1 MDERPLSITDF
12 LTDGSVAALCDALSA
27 LTTARISVRDPDG
40 RRIIRCPDQS
50 PPWKLEPQVPGDEAI
65 ARVIAIAFRDD
76 KQVQAGSQQVFPLFV
91 GEHPVGAIV
100 IDAPAATPIGKPLHD
115 SIRLL
120 VSTISEVLESQDE
133 LRHRH
138 SELRL
143 LYRLSSLLVAS
154 RDLTTIL
161 EVTLRSAIDIFR
173 MDAGSVHLLDDD
185 GHHLVL
191 RAHAG
196 LPPAFTDA
204 VKSLPVNLADPARP
218 VSSTTL
224 IEQGRDVIV
233 QQMNATHLAGLISG
247 GLAFNDKPLGVL
259 RLYANEPA
267 LLEPTQHAL
276 LQTVAELVSAAV
288 AGAKLI
294 EAERTSRQMQRQVR
308 LAADVQRRMLPRVL
322 PNLPRLDIATRYI
335 PSFDLGG
342 DFYDLIDL
350 KGNLGVLVGDV
361 SGKGVP
367 AALLMAS
374 VRASL
379 RAHALGV
386 YHLDDVMRR
395 VNQGLVRD
403 TLDNEF
409 ATIFYGVIDL
419 KSLRFTYCNAGHDP
433 PFIVR
438 IPTDRAPTTAD
449 LAKLEAGGMAVGIDD
464 SQKYDRGMWDLKPN
478 EVFVAYTDGIL
489 DAMNFSGEK
498 YGRKRFLDSL
508 LSYLAIDPG
517 ASAKSIADHLVWDMR
532 RFIGLNPETD
542 DTTIVVIRV
551 K

>member
-12 LTDGSVAALCDALSA
+12 LTDGNVAALCDALSA
-27 LTTARISVRDPDG
+27 LTTARISVRDPQG
-40 RRIIRCPDQS
+40 RRIVRCPGQT
-50 PPWKLEPQVPGDEAI
+50 PPWRVAEQEAGDESI
-65 ARVIAIAFRDD
+65 ARAIAIAFRDD
-76 KQVQAGSQQVFPLFV
+76 KQIQVANHLVFPLFV
-91 GEHPVGAIV
+91 GEHPVGALV
-100 IDAPAATPIGKPLHD
+100 IDAPASPPIGKPLHD
-115 SIRLL
+115 SIALL

-185 GHHLVL
+185 AHHLVL

-196 LPPAFTDA
+196 LPQDFTEA
-204 VKSLPVNLADPARP
+204 VKSLTVSISDPSRSM
-218 VSSTTL
+218 SSTTL
-224 IEQGRDVIV
+224 IDQGRDAIV
-233 QQMNATHLAGLISG
+233 GQMHASQMAGLISG
-247 GLAFNDKPLGVL
+247 GLAFNDQPLGVL

-267 LLEPTQHAL
+267 LLEPSQHAL

-294 EAERTSRQMQRQVR
+294 EAERSSRQMQRQVR
-308 LAADVQRRMLPRVL
+308 LAADVQRRMLPQET

-374 VRASL
+374 VRASF
-379 RAHALGV
+379 RAHAQGV

-395 VNQGLVRD
+395 VNQALVRD

-409 ATIFYGVIDL
+409 VTIFYGVIDL
-419 KSLRFTYCNAGHDP
+419 KSLRFTYCNAGHEP
-433 PFIVR
+433 PYLVR
-438 IPTDRAPTTAD
+438 IPTDRPPTIAD
-449 LAKLEAGGMAVGIDD
+449 LSKLEAGGMVVGIDAA
-464 SQKYDRGMWDLKPN
+464 QKYERGMWDFKPN

-508 LSYLAIDPG
+508 LSYLAVDPG
-517 ASAKSIADHLVWDMR
+517 ASAKAIADHLVWDMR

>member
-1 MDERPLSITDF
+1 MDERGLSITDF

-27 LTTARISVRDPDG
+27 LTSARISVRDPDG
-40 RRIIRCPDQS
+40 RRIVRRVGEN
-50 PPWKLEPQVPGDEAI
+50 PPWQVEPQQPGDEPI
-65 ARVIAIAFRDD
+65 ARAISIAFRED
-76 KQVQAGSQQVFPLFV
+76 KQIQVGDYLVFPLFV
-91 GEHPVGAIV
+91 GEHPVGALV
-100 IDAPAATPIGKPLHD
+100 LEAPASPPIGKPLND
-115 SIRLL
+115 TIALL

-185 GHHLVL
+185 AHHLSL

-196 LPPAFTDA
+196 LPQDFTTAIKTIPVSVADA
-204 VKSLPVNLADPARP
+204 ARP
-218 VSSTTL
+218 ASSSVL
-224 IEQGRDVIV
+224 IEQGRDAVIA
-233 QQMNATHLAGLISG
+233 QMHAHQMAGLISG
-247 GLAFNDKPLGVL
+247 GLAFNDRPLGVL
-259 RLYANEPA
+259 RLYAHEPA

-294 EAERTSRQMQRQVR
+294 EAERNSRQMQRQVR
-308 LAADVQRRMLPRVL
+308 LAADVQRRMLPHEI
-322 PNLPRLDIATRYI
+322 PSLPRLDIATRYI

-367 AALLMAS
+367 AALQMAS
-374 VRASL
+374 VRASF
-379 RAHALGV
+379 RAHAQGV

-395 VNQGLVRD
+395 VNQALVRD

-409 ATIFYGVIDL
+409 VTIFYGVIDL
-419 KSLRFTYCNAGHDP
+419 KSLRFTYCNAGHEP
-433 PFIVR
+433 PYVVR
-438 IPTDRAPTTAD
+438 LTPGKAPTMAD
-449 LAKLEAGGMAVGIDD
+449 LSKLEAGGMVVGIDA

-498 YGRKRFLDSL
+498 YGRKRFIDSL
-508 LSYLAIDPG
+508 LSHLAAEPN
-517 ASAKSIADHLVWDMR
+517 ANAKAIADHLVWDMR

>member
-12 LTDGSVAALCDALSA
+12 LTDGSVAALCDALST
-27 LTTARISVRDPDG
+27 LTSTPISVRDPQG
-40 RRIIRCPDQS
+40 RRIVRCPDRT
-50 PPWKLEPQVPGDEAI
+50 PPWRLEEPEPGDEEI
-65 ARVIAIAFRDD
+65 ARALAHAFPDD
-76 KQVQAGSQQVFPLFV
+76 RRLEVGRRSLFPLFV
-91 GEHPVGAIV
+91 SDHPVGALV
-100 IDAPAATPIGKPLHD
+100 LDAPHSDAERPLD
-115 SIRLL
+115 EAVALL
-120 VSTISEVLESQDE
+120 VGTISEVLQSQDE

-185 GHHLVL
+185 AHHLVL

-196 LPPAFTDA
+196 LAPEFTEA
-204 VKSLPVNLADPARP
+204 IKSLPVTLADSPRPA
-218 VSSTTL
+218 SSSML
-224 IEQGRDVIV
+224 MDQGRDTVIS
-233 QQMNATHLAGLISG
+233 QMHRHRMAGLISG

-259 RLYANEPA
+259 RLYAADPA
-267 LLEPTQHAL
+267 VLEPTQHAL

-294 EAERTSRQMQRQVR
+294 EAERVGRQMQRQVR
-308 LAADVQRRMLPRVL
+308 LAADVQRRMLPQEI
-322 PNLPRLDIATRYI
+322 PTHPRLDIATRYI
-335 PSFDLGG
+335 PSFELGG

-374 VRASL
+374 VRSSF
-379 RAHALGV
+379 RAHAQGV

-409 ATIFYGVIDL
+409 VTIFYGVIDL
-419 KSLRFTYCNAGHDP
+419 KSLRFTYSNAGHEP

-438 IPTDRAPTTAD
+438 LTPGRAPTVAD
-449 LAKLEAGGMAVGIDD
+449 LSRLEAGGMVVGIDPA
-464 SQKYDRGMWDLKPN
+464 QKYDRGMWDLKPN
-478 EVFVAYTDGIL
+478 EIFVAYTDGIL

-498 YGRKRFLDSL
+498 YGRDRFINSL
-508 LSYLAIDPG
+508 LTHLAAEPN
-517 ASAKSIADHLVWDMR
+517 ATAKAIADHLVWDMR

-551 K
+551 R